1 MFALRPLVVLLAC
14 TLAHPVLG
22 AAGSALK
29 PTASAMNPAPTSA
42 DAPRFTYLRGVN
54 ISHWLS
60 QNSPNR
66 PYAAPWY
73 TEEDV
78 AWIAA
83 QGFDHIRMPVDGRLW
98 LREDGSLDE
107 AKIEPFDRA
116 WAWARAQGLGTIL
129 DMHFLP
135 GADFNPMRMENTLF
149 TDPATLERV
158 SDFWGRVAARYAEA
172 GPDLRFELLNEPV
185 AAENAQLNPVNRALL
200 DAIRR
205 TNPTRIVYITSNR
218 WGGFSTVD
226 DLEIPADPYVAI
238 TLHFYEPFVFTHQ
251 RARWTGFGPDMPL
264 VPFPGR
270 VPPLDRGVPP
280 DHWIRQ
286 QEGREL
292 TVAEHIDAPFAR
304 IAQWAR
310 ERAPGKEIHIGEFG
324 AYEPADPESR
334 RAWIAAVRAA
344 CERHGFGWAVWDY
357 RGGFAVRDA
366 AGNPTPI
373 LEGLF
378 PPAASSAP

>member
-1 MFALRPLVVLLAC
+1 MHRLLAHLVS
-14 TLAHPVLG
+14 LA
-22 AAGSALK
+22 AALAL
-29 PTASAMNPAPTSA
+29 
-42 DAPRFTYLRGVN
+42 APRGLPQPAGVRPEPTTMTAPSAPESTRFSYQRGIN

-66 PYAAPWY
+66 PYAAPWF
-73 TEEDV
+73 TEDDV

-83 QGFDHIRMPVDGRLW
+83 QGFDHLRLPVDGRLW
-98 LREDGSLDE
+98 LRDDGSLDE
-107 AKIEPFDRA
+107 AKLEPFERA
-116 WAWARAQGLGTIL
+116 WAWARARGLGTIL

-135 GADFNPMRMENTLF
+135 GADFNPMRLENTLF
-149 TDPATLERV
+149 TDPATLDRV
-158 SDFWGRVAARYAEA
+158 SDFWGRVAARYADA

-200 DAIRR
+200 AAIRR
-205 TNPTRIVYITSNR
+205 TNPTRIVYLTSNR
-218 WGGFSTVD
+218 WGGFGTVG
-226 DLEIPADPYVAI
+226 DLEVPDDPAVAI

-270 VPPLDRGVPP
+270 VPVLDRGVPP
-280 DHWIRQ
+280 DHWIRG
-286 QEGREL
+286 QEGQEL

-304 IAQWAR
+304 LAQWAR
-310 ERAPGKEIHIGEFG
+310 AHAPGKEIHIGEFG
-324 AYEPADPESR
+324 AYEPADPDSR

-366 AGNPTPI
+366 QGKPTPV

-378 PPAASSAP
+378 PPKPAAP